1 MCDEHQAIQAVNGV
15 REAHRVDLA
24 AAAVWRAVTFL
35 LTHKVTCGSSAC
47 DTSLCGQSVRT
58 LQQKEKCPTCVLLS
72 RARVNAGPYSQSR
85 SPLVPHSTLYQ
96 CRATLPISA
105 TQHTFYQC
113 HTTLSISATQHSLS
127 VPRNALYQCHATLSI
142 NATQHYQCHTAL
154 YQCHTALPISATQHS
169 INATQHS
176 ISATQHSISATQHS
190 ISATQHSLSVP
201 RNTLNQCHAH
211 EFYLVYICVP
221 TFCNRLNASES
232 LPYIS
237 CQARSLL
244 RHTF

>member
-127 VPRNALYQCHATLSI
+127 VPHNTLCQFHATLSI
-142 NATQHYQCHTAL
+142 
-154 YQCHTALPISATQHS
+154 SATQRFLS
-169 INATQHS
+169 MPRNT
-176 ISATQHSISATQHS
+176 ISATQHSISATQHF
-190 ISATQHSLSVP
+190 LSVP
-201 RNTLNQCHAH
+201 RNTLSMPRNTLSVPHNTLSVPHNTLYQCHAT
-211 EFYLVYICVP
+211 L
-221 TFCNRLNASES
+221 S
-232 LPYIS
+232 IS
-237 CQARSLL
+237 AMPMNSISSIFVFL
-244 RHTF
+244 HFATD